1 MATESQKENKMSK
14 MDDYQL
20 KSIVSSEITDA
31 LNHFDSEYSQDRIR
45 AMDFYMGEPFGN
57 EVSGRSSVVSTE
69 VADTVEAIM
78 PNLMRVFTANDKYV
92 RFNARTSEDVE
103 KAEQISDYVN
113 YVINHDNEGYK
124 IMYNWFKDALL
135 FRLGVV
141 KYFYEEEENVT
152 EEEYNG
158 LSEEELAALLSNP
171 DIEIV
176 EQQETVLNSYM
187 EDDGTVVPLES
198 SYDLSVRV
206 TEKKGKIKVI
216 NVPPEEFLVN
226 KRATSLEDAYFICH
240 RTTMTVS
247 DLVAMGYDR
256 DEVEAHAGKS
266 DLSVDEERTNRFQD
280 LEAVTGTDAA
290 DPTLREVT
298 YYECIMNVDF
308 DGDGIAER
316 RRVCAIGSNGSHV
329 LHNEPFDHVPFAVV
343 SPVLMPHRLIGR
355 SIYDMT
361 EDLQVIKSTL
371 LRQYLDSVY
380 SSTLPR
386 MIAVEGQVNLDD
398 LLEGTA
404 GGIIRARAPGMVQ
417 PITGASV
424 GGEVRPLMDYL
435 DNIKEQR
442 TGMSKAS
449 QGLDANALQSTT
461 ASAIS
466 ATVRGAQVKLES
478 YARTMAETGVK
489 SLFKGILHLVTKY
502 DNKPR
507 IARLRNNFVPID
519 PREWTSEYDVVV
531 QVGLGTADD
540 EQKIAFLTQ
549 IATKQEQI
557 LQQLGPTNPIVTMSQ
572 YVNTLR
578 SIAEI
583 GGFKDADQFFNNSE
597 QIQMAQEQQAQQQP
611 QMSPEQMQMQ
621 QLMQLEQQKAQ
632 AQQAL
637 EQQKAEANI
646 ALQRDKMAQQLMLDR
661 EKMQMEIELRRQE
674 LQAEAELR
682 VAKAVTDSQISTNL
696 PRV

>member
-1 MATESQKENKMSK
+1 MVRRLKGKKPMAEE
-14 MDDYQL
+14 MDEYQL
-20 KSIVSSEITDA
+20 RSIVSSEITDS
-31 LNHFDSEYSQDRIR
+31 LNHFDSEYSQERIR
-45 AMDFYMGEPFGN
+45 AMDFYLGEPLGN
-57 EVSGRSSVVSTE
+57 EVEGRSQVISTE
-69 VADTVEAIM
+69 VADTVESIM

-92 RFNARTSEDVE
+92 RFNARTAEDVE
-103 KAEQISDYVN
+103 KADQISDYVN
-113 YVINHDNEGYK
+113 YIINNDNEGYK
-124 IMYNWFKDALL
+124 ILHNWFKDALL

-141 KYFYEEEENVT
+141 KFYYEEIEEVD

-158 LSEEELAALLSNP
+158 LSEEELAVLMANP

-176 EQQETVLNSYM
+176 AQEETVTS
-187 EDDGTVVPLES
+187 TVMDEMGELVPMGF

-206 TEKKGKIKVI
+206 RKKSGSVKIV

-226 KRATSLEDAYFICH
+226 RRATSLEDAYFVCH

-256 DEVEAHAGKS
+256 EEVEAYAGVS
-266 DLSVDEERTNRFQD
+266 DLDIDEERSTRFND

-290 DPTLREVT
+290 DPTLKEVT
-298 YYECIMNVDF
+298 YYECIMKVDY

-316 RRVCAIGSNGSHV
+316 RRICAIGTEGEHI

-343 SPVLMPHRLIGR
+343 SPILMPHRLIGR

-380 SSTLPR
+380 TSTLPR
-386 MIAVEGQVNLDD
+386 MGVVEGMVNIDDVLD
-398 LLEGTA
+398 GTA
-404 GGIIRARAPGMVQ
+404 GGIIRMRQAGMVQ
-417 PITGASV
+417 PITGTPV
-424 GGEVRPLMDYL
+424 GGEVRPLMDYI
-435 DNIKEQR
+435 DGMKEQR
-442 TGMSKAS
+442 TGMSAAS
-449 QGLDANALQSTT
+449 QGLDPNALQSTT

-478 YARTMAETGVK
+478 YARTMAETGMK
-489 SLFKGILHLVTKY
+489 ELFKGILHLVTKY

-507 IARLRNNFVPID
+507 VVRLRNSFVPID
-519 PREWTSEYDVVV
+519 PREWTSEFDVVV

-549 IATKQEQI
+549 IASKQEQI
-557 LQQLGPTNPIVTMSQ
+557 LMQMGANNPIVSMSQ

-583 GGFKDADQFFNNSE
+583 GGFKDADLFFNSPQ
-597 QIQMAQEQQAQQQP
+597 QIQM
-611 QMSPEQMQMQ
+611 MQMQ
-621 QLMQLEQQKAQ
+621 QQQQPAQDPMAMQAQ
-632 AQQAL
+632 AEMQMKQQQMEAELAL
-637 EQQKAEANI
+637 KRE
-646 ALQRDKMAQQLMLDR
+646 RMAMELELER
-661 EKMQMEIELRRQE
+661 EKFAAEMELRRQE
-674 LQAEAELR
+674 LEYEAQLR
-682 VAKAVTDSQISTNL
+682 MQKAATDAQISTNL

>member
-1 MATESQKENKMSK
+1 MAE

-20 KSIVSSEITDA
+20 STIVSSEITDA
-31 LNHFDSEYSQDRIR
+31 LNHFDSEYSQERIR
-45 AMDFYMGEPFGN
+45 AMDFYMGEPLGN
-57 EVSGRSSVVSTE
+57 EVEGRSSVVSTE

-103 KAEQISDYVN
+103 KAEQVSDYVN
-113 YVINHDNEGYK
+113 YIINHDNEGYK
-124 IMYNWFKDALL
+124 TLYNWFKDALL

-141 KYFYEEEENVT
+141 KYYYEEQEEVD
-152 EEEYNG
+152 EEEYND
-158 LSEEELAALLSNP
+158 LSEDELAMLLANP
-171 DIEIV
+171 DVEVIE
-176 EQQETVLNSYM
+176 QNETVTESYLD
-187 EDDGTVVPLES
+187 EAGELVPLAS
-198 SYDLSVRV
+198 TYDLSVRV
-206 TEKKGKIKVI
+206 TKRSGKIKIV

-226 KRATSLEDAYFICH
+226 RRATSLEDAYFVCH

-256 DEVEAHAGKS
+256 EEVEAHAGIS
-266 DLSVDEERTNRFQD
+266 DLDVDEERTNRFQD
-280 LEAVTGTDAA
+280 TEAVTGTDAA
-290 DPTLREVT
+290 DPTLREVV
-298 YYECIMNVDF
+298 YYECIAKIDY

-316 RRVCAIGSNGSHV
+316 RRICAIGSNGSHI
-329 LHNEPFDHVPFAVV
+329 LHNEPFDHIPFAVV
-343 SPVLMPHRLIGR
+343 TPILMPHRLIGR

-380 SSTLPR
+380 TSTLPR
-386 MIAVEGQVNLDD
+386 MGVVEGQVNIDDVLD
-398 LLEGTA
+398 GTA
-404 GGIIRARAPGMVQ
+404 GGIIRMRQPGMVQ
-417 PITGASV
+417 PFSGSPV

-435 DNIKEQR
+435 DEIKEQR

-478 YARTMAETGVK
+478 YARTMAETGMK
-489 SLFKGILHLVTKY
+489 SLFKGILHLVIKY

-507 IARLRNNFVPID
+507 IVRLRNSFVPID
-519 PREWTSEYDVVV
+519 PREWTSEFDVVV

-549 IATKQEQI
+549 IAGKQEQI
-557 LQQLGPTNPIVTMSQ
+557 LMQMGVNNPVVSMGQ

-583 GGFKDADQFFNNSE
+583 GGFKDADQFFNSPQ
-597 QIQMAQEQQAQQQP
+597 QIQMLEQQMMQGQQAGP
-611 QMSPEQMQMQ
+611 SPEQQQMEAEMA
-621 QLMQLEQQKAQ
+621 LKRERMMMEIQLE
-632 AQQAL
+632 
-637 EQQKAEANI
+637 
-646 ALQRDKMAQQLMLDR
+646 R
-661 EKMQMEIELRRQE
+661 EKMQAELELRRQE
-674 LQAEAELR
+674 LEAEAQLR
-682 VAKAVTDSQISTNL
+682 AIKAATDAEISTNL
-696 PRV
+696 PR